1 MQLNLSKMPIWSS
14 EGSLE
19 RHKFHRD
26 KTEKTMTFI
35 ASKGK

>member
-1 MQLNLSKMPIWSS
+1 MQLNLSKMPIGCS

-19 RHKFHRD
+19 RHRFYRD
-26 KTEKTMTFI
+26 KTETTMTFI